1 MADPTLEG
9 KINLINDQLK
19 KLPGIYASKLQWTQ
33 LDMVRAKAISV
44 LSDRIDALEET
55 VMHRIEGIDTEMSLK
70 FDSITSVVNERFNH
84 ISYQI
89 SQEFQRNNIKEAGG
103 HQLKAGLVTATIAA
117 TASVLIFFLSHA
129 LDIVNLI
136 KK

>member
-1 MADPTLEG
+1 MNTE
-9 KINLINDQLK
+9 
-19 KLPGIYASKLQWTQ
+19 
-33 LDMVRAKAISV
+33 VSV
-44 LSDRIDALEET
+44 LEITKLRNDIDSLYKTVYQGNGAPSLTNQVTSLTNRIDALEET

-70 FDSITSVVNERFNH
+70 FDGITSVVNERFNH